1 MIQNYVLVLFK
12 NKKKRKIIKRYYT
25 EKNAKKQFDTLIK
38 KNSEIIFEKKIENTD
53 EVVFHLGLLTNKIK
67 TQNTLV
73 LIDDLGRNEIA
84 KLDDKNYVFIDIK
97 NYNIEEKLY
106 DYQKKTKITFNEFIK
121 FYCKNTNL
129 KNIFSINNK
138 ICVQED
144 ENIFLF
150 SFKNINESNRFLNLL
165 ESFFFN
171 NNRNDSIFVR
181 DVSITQRKWIYDML
195 EKHGFNK
202 KNLYRQKTTF
212 LKK

>member
-12 NKKKRKIIKRYYT
+12 NKKKIKIIKRYYT

-138 ICVQED
+138 VCVQED

>member
-106 DYQKKTKITFNEFIK
+106 DYQKKTKITF
-121 FYCKNTNL
+121 
-129 KNIFSINNK
+129 S
-138 ICVQED
+138 
-144 ENIFLF
+144 
-150 SFKNINESNRFLNLL
+150 
-165 ESFFFN
+165 
-171 NNRNDSIFVR
+171 
-181 DVSITQRKWIYDML
+181 
-195 EKHGFNK
+195 
-202 KNLYRQKTTF
+202 
-212 LKK
+212 

>member
-138 ICVQED
+138 V
-144 ENIFLF
+144 
-150 SFKNINESNRFLNLL
+150 
-165 ESFFFN
+165 
-171 NNRNDSIFVR
+171 
-181 DVSITQRKWIYDML
+181 
-195 EKHGFNK
+195 
-202 KNLYRQKTTF
+202 
-212 LKK
+212 

>member
-1 MIQNYVLVLFK
+1 MIQNYILVLFK

-106 DYQKKTKITFNEFIK
+106 DYQKKIKITFNEFIK

-138 ICVQED
+138 VCVQED

>member
-1 MIQNYVLVLFK
+1 MIQNYILVLFK

-38 KNSEIIFEKKIENTD
+38 KNSEIIFEKKIENTA

-106 DYQKKTKITFNEFIK
+106 DYQKKIKITFNEFIK

-138 ICVQED
+138 VCVQED

>member
-106 DYQKKTKITFNEFIK
+106 DYQKKTKITFNGFIK

-138 ICVQED
+138 VCVQED

>member
-25 EKNAKKQFDTLIK
+25 EKNAKKQFDALIK

>member
-1 MIQNYVLVLFK
+1 MSNNFLIVLFK

-138 ICVQED
+138 VCVQED

>member
-138 ICVQED
+138 VCVQED

-165 ESFFFN
+165 ELFFFN

>member
-12 NKKKRKIIKRYYT
+12 NNKKRKIIKRYYT

-138 ICVQED
+138 VCVQED

>member
-1 MIQNYVLVLFK
+1 M
-12 NKKKRKIIKRYYT
+12 
-25 EKNAKKQFDTLIK
+25 
-38 KNSEIIFEKKIENTD
+38 
-53 EVVFHLGLLTNKIK
+53 FHLGLLTNKIK

-138 ICVQED
+138 VCVQED

>member
-138 ICVQED
+138 VCVQED

-165 ESFFFN
+165 ESFFLN

>member
-1 MIQNYVLVLFK
+1 M
-12 NKKKRKIIKRYYT
+12 KRYYT
-25 EKNAKKQFDTLIK
+25 EKFAKKQFDTLIK

-106 DYQKKTKITFNEFIK
+106 DYQKKIKITFNEFIK

-138 ICVQED
+138 VCVQED

>member
-138 ICVQED
+138 VCVQED